1 MAALHLLVLAGGLVG
16 MSQAAPQAPPCPVS
30 DDSAYGLTMEKPIR
44 VGGGAMYVAAR
55 ERRYLDAL
63 RGPAGETITYTRSGS
78 GGPPGLRGPIDI
90 YRISWTGLETPVT
103 LYLDAYHFDDAPKAP
118 RGLTCAGFALGAPP
132 VDAFAATDAMIRL
145 AIETGPSVEVTP
157 VSLDADGSA
166 AHGVA
171 LDQFRAIALFAR
183 AAAASGTPLQAAPL
197 PKDLPG
203 SGLRVYAYPVKC
215 GDRTAA
221 PVSIEIL
228 APQGQMVRRVGEL
241 LTGDGVATMTR
252 GFTAPAGSIA
262 AHFTLGMLRHGD
274 TVRITYAD
282 VLCDGVS
289 KERGLVARAT
299 PAKAVSLPPPA
310 LPAGMAAASPV
321 WLQTVIDPQ
330 GRFQQA
336 MYIGG
341 PDALIAPALEAIKG
355 WRAEPARVN
364 GTAVIF
370 DTLLVVQFK

>member
-1 MAALHLLVLAGGLVG
+1 MAAIHVLMLAGGLVG
-16 MSQAAPQAPPCPVS
+16 MQQASPQVAPCPVS
-30 DDSAYGLTMEKPIR
+30 DDPSYGLTMEKPVR

-63 RGPAGETITYTRSGS
+63 RGPAGEPLTYTRSGS

-90 YRISWTGLETPVT
+90 YRVTWTGLETPVT

-118 RGLTCAGFALGAPP
+118 KGLTCAGFALGAPP

-145 AIETGPSVEVTP
+145 AIETGPAVDVAP

-166 AHGVA
+166 SHGVA

-183 AAAASGTPLQAAPL
+183 AASTAGTPLL
-197 PKDLPG
+197 PDQQPRDLPG
-203 SGLRVYAYPVKC
+203 PGLRVYAYPVKC
-215 GDRTAA
+215 GERTVA
-221 PVSIEIL
+221 PASIEIL
-228 APQGQMVRRVGEL
+228 PPQGGMVPRVGDL
-241 LTGDGVATMTR
+241 LTGDGVATLTR
-252 GFTAPAGSIA
+252 GFTAPAGSMA
-262 AHFTLGMLRHGD
+262 ALFTIGMLRHGD

-289 KERGLVARAT
+289 KDRGLVARAT

-310 LPAGMAAASPV
+310 LPAGMTSASPV

-341 PDALIAPALEAIKG
+341 PEVLIAPALEAIKS

>member
-1 MAALHLLVLAGGLVG
+1 MAAIQLLVLAGGLVG
-16 MSQAAPQAPPCPVS
+16 MVQAAPQAPPCPVS

-44 VGGGAMYVAAR
+44 VGGGAMYMVAR

-63 RGPAGETITYTRSGS
+63 RGPAGETVTYTRSGS
-78 GGPPGLRGPIDI
+78 GGPPGQRGPIDI
-90 YRISWTGLETPVT
+90 YRVSWPGLETPVT
-103 LYLDAYHFDDAPKAP
+103 LYVDAYHFDDAPKAP
-118 RGLTCAGFALGAPP
+118 KGLTCAGFSLGAPP
-132 VDAFAATDAMIRL
+132 VDAFAATDAMVRL
-145 AIETGPSVEVTP
+145 AIETGPSADVPP

-183 AAAASGTPLQAAPL
+183 AASAAGTPVQAAQL

-203 SGLRVYAYPVKC
+203 PGLRVYAYPVQC
-215 GDRTAA
+215 GDRTVSPA
-221 PVSIEIL
+221 SIEIL
-228 APQGQMVRRVGEL
+228 PPQGPMVRRVGEV
-241 LTGDGVATMTR
+241 LTGDGVVTLTR

-289 KERGLVARAT
+289 KERAIVARAT

-310 LPAGMAAASPV
+310 LPAGMASAPPV

-336 MYIGG
+336 LYIGG
-341 PDALIAPALEAIKG
+341 PEALLAPALEAIKN

-364 GTAVIF
+364 GTAVLF